1 MFYLLHA
8 KCKQLILLPLLILFV
23 CFKFSSAVIVSS
35 SLCAEPPPK
44 TAAKAERESDGSLI
58 TNSIG
63 MKLTLVPA
71 GEFLMGWGE
80 SAESIVKVFQEKY
93 GAPFLTSERFQQ
105 GFPQHRVRITRPLY
119 FGTYHVTVGQF
130 RKFVEDTGY
139 RTTIEL
145 SASNVTNIFSSNSTA
160 NESGEKGK
168 LCWKNPG
175 FEQTDEHPVVWIS
188 WNDASAFC
196 KWLSEKKGEQYRLPT
211 EAEWEYACRAGNS
224 TRYAFGDN
232 PEELVKFA
240 NIGDMST
247 SVRFKWFSK
256 ANKTEDGYPI
266 TSPVGQ
272 FKPNAFG
279 LFDMNGNAW
288 QWCWDWYKADYYL
301 ESPTEDPTGPGHGYR
316 ARGYRVLRG
325 GSWLSHP
332 WECCTA
338 YRSFQLP
345 TERDCFQIGFRVV
358 RSVNANEDSFD
369 LADRVSP
376 TDEGVAVSIVNIKN
390 KMIRDQNT
398 VQGEL
403 QIQGRR
409 LDDVKAVRRV
419 INEAIDE
426 RGNRLTPPSR
436 FEEFQTANPIDFWLD
451 SVSQVKSLKAL
462 RGHLQLMLP
471 SKDPESVVTINFTKE
486 FGFPVKRDA
495 LKPGVI
501 EITLN
506 KLLAP
511 SPEDGQRKAWTVT
524 YLLKDP
530 YGKVIGNPEFLDD
543 KGSPL
548 ETFGPWGGGSDG
560 TVLMTVVFK
569 AKPPDNFLVRFHVA
583 TDKSLIFVP
592 FEFKDVEV
600 AHEKK

>member
-1 MFYLLHA
+1 MFYLLPP
-8 KCKQLILLPLLILFV
+8 KRSQLILIRMLISFV
-23 CFKFSSAVIVSS
+23 CFEISSAVFDSNR
-35 SLCAEPPPK
+35 LYAEPPAK
-44 TAAKAERESDGSLI
+44 TAAKPGEESDGALI
-58 TNSIG
+58 SNSIG

-80 SAESIVKVFQEKY
+80 SAESIVKFFQEKY
-93 GAPFLTSERFQQ
+93 GAPFLSSERFQQ

-130 RKFVEDTGY
+130 RKFVDDTGY

-145 SASNVTNIFSSNSTA
+145 SAANATNIFSSDSTA

-168 LCWKNPG
+168 SCWKNPG

-196 KWLSEKKGEQYRLPT
+196 KWLSEKEGEQYRLPT

-224 TRYAFGDN
+224 TRWVFGDN
-232 PEELVKFA
+232 PEELGKFA
-240 NIGDMST
+240 NIGDIST
-247 SVRFKWFSK
+247 SARFKWFGS
-256 ANKTEDGYPI
+256 ANKAEDGFPI

-279 LFDMNGNAW
+279 LFDMHGNAW
-288 QWCWDWYKADYYL
+288 QWCLDWYKTDYYL
-301 ESPTEDPTGPGHGYR
+301 ESPTDDPTGPGHGYR

-390 KMIRDQNT
+390 KMVRDQNT

-403 QIQGRR
+403 QIQGHN

-426 RGNRLTPPSR
+426 SGNRLCHFAGENQPP
-436 FEEFQTANPIDFWLD
+436 
-451 SVSQVKSLKAL
+451 VC
-462 RGHLQLMLP
+462 G
-471 SKDPESVVTINFTKE
+471 
-486 FGFPVKRDA
+486 
-495 LKPGVI
+495 
-501 EITLN
+501 
-506 KLLAP
+506 
-511 SPEDGQRKAWTVT
+511 
-524 YLLKDP
+524 
-530 YGKVIGNPEFLDD
+530 
-543 KGSPL
+543 
-548 ETFGPWGGGSDG
+548 
-560 TVLMTVVFK
+560 
-569 AKPPDNFLVRFHVA
+569 
-583 TDKSLIFVP
+583 
-592 FEFKDVEV
+592 
-600 AHEKK
+600 

>member
-1 MFYLLHA
+1 MFHSIQAKFPGLFLLR
-8 KCKQLILLPLLILFV
+8 LLLWFV
-23 CFKFSSAVIVSS
+23 LFKFIDAVFISDSVSE
-35 SLCAEPPPK
+35 EPPSEVGTK
-44 TAAKAERESDGSLI
+44 TEGEVRATLI

-71 GEFLMGWGE
+71 GEFMMGWGE
-80 SAESIVKVFQEKY
+80 SAESIAKFFQEKH

-139 RTTIEL
+139 RTTVES
-145 SASNVTNIFSSNSTA
+145 SAFKATNIFSSDSTS
-160 NESGEKGK
+160 NESGEKEK
-168 LCWKNPG
+168 NCWRNPG
-175 FEQTDEHPVVWIS
+175 FEQTDEHPVVWITRD
-188 WNDASAFC
+188 DASAFC
-196 KWLSEKKGEQYRLPT
+196 KWLSEKEGEQYRLPT
-211 EAEWEYACRAGNS
+211 EAEWEYACRAGTS
-224 TRYAFGDN
+224 TRFAFGDN
-232 PEELVKFA
+232 PEELVNFA
-240 NIGDMST
+240 NIGDGST
-247 SVRFKWFSK
+247 SARFKWFGS
-256 ANKTEDGYPI
+256 ASKTEDGYPI
-266 TSPVGQ
+266 TAPVGQ

-279 LFDMNGNAW
+279 LYDMHGNAW
-288 QWCWDWYKADYYL
+288 QWCLDWYKTDYYL

-338 YRSFQLP
+338 YRGFQSP
-345 TERDCFQIGFRVV
+345 TEQDCFQMGFRVV
-358 RSVNANEDSFD
+358 RAVDAHEDS
-369 LADRVSP
+369 LALANRVLP
-376 TDEGVAVSIVNIKN
+376 TDADVTVSIVNIKN
-390 KMIRDQNT
+390 KMVRDQNT

-403 QIQGRR
+403 QIQGHD

-426 RGNRLTPPSR
+426 SGNRLTPPTR
-436 FEEFQTANPIDFWLD
+436 FEEFQTANPFEFWLD
-451 SVSQVKSLKAL
+451 SVSTVRSLKTL
-462 RGHLQLMLP
+462 RGHLQLMP
-471 SKDPESVVTINFTKE
+471 SEDPESVVTINFTKE
-486 FGFPVKRDA
+486 FGSPVKRDA

-506 KLLAP
+506 ELLAP
-511 SPEDGQRKAWTVT
+511 SPDDVQRKAWTMT

-548 ETFGPWGGGSDG
+548 ETLGPWGGGSDG

-569 AKPPDNFLVRFHVA
+569 AKPPENFLVRFQIA
-583 TDKSLIFVP
+583 TDKSLILVP
-592 FEFKDVEV
+592 FEFKDIEV
-600 AHEKK
+600 TVAE